1 MLVLPC
7 FMSFSTL
14 IALASTLAS
23 GWATVDIAFVLRKE
37 EVRETVDRPTVL
49 ELCTNTLPAETRGCV
64 VGYKT
69 RAKEVPSFLTS
80 EPHKN

>member
-49 ELCTNTLPAETRGCV
+49 ELCTNTLPAEPEAAVSRLQD
-64 VGYKT
+64 
-69 RAKEVPSFLTS
+69 ES
-80 EPHKN
+80 EGGS

>member
-37 EVRETVDRPTVL
+37 EARETVDRPTVL
-49 ELCTNTLPAETRGCV
+49 ELCTNTLPAEPEAAAV

-69 RAKEVPSFLTS
+69 RAKEVPS
-80 EPHKN
+80 